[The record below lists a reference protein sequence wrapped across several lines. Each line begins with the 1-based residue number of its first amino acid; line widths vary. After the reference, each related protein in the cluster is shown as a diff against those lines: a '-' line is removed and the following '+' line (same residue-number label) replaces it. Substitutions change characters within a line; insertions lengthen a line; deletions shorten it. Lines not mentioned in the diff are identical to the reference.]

1 MILQRISLLD
11 NIYFVGKITL
21 YVDIWYIPNH
31 CYSSLLP
38 RIFFKYSLYLLEHK
52 NINDDGMT
60 ELRNMFICCVFSWQ
74 FPEFVLSLFFYN
86 DSILTKMFYFLT
98 RAEQIANF
106 YYITQQ
112 SLTNI
117 YLIILGYF
125 MWRAHPWCPFRH
137 SWFEDT
143 QWS

>member
-21 YVDIWYIPNH
+21 YLDIWYMPNH
-31 CYSSLLP
+31 CYSSLFP

-60 ELRNMFICCVFSWQ
+60 ELRNMFICIFLIIPQFFFSLWFHTNQ
-74 FPEFVLSLFFYN
+74 NVLLFN
-86 DSILTKMFYFLT
+86 KSRKNCQILLHYTT
-98 RAEQIANF
+98 
-106 YYITQQ
+106 ITHP